1 MKTSNK
7 KDWLHFITGAVAA
20 VIISAAVAGVVK
32 SSVNEQVFSCD
43 CSCDCSSK
51 FNLDDEIIYTMDVKE
66 EISTTTVGEP
76 PANAVILSK

>member
-1 MKTSNK
+1 MKTTK
-7 KDWLHFITGAVAA
+7 KDWLNFITGAVTAA
-20 VIISAAVAGVVK
+20 IVSVAVVK
-32 SSVNEQVFSCD
+32 SSVDEHY

-76 PANAVILSK
+76 PANPVILSQ

>member
-32 SSVNEQVFSCD
+32 SSVNKHY

-76 PANAVILSK
+76 PANPVILSQ

>member
-1 MKTSNK
+1 MKTTK
-7 KDWLHFITGAVAA
+7 KDWLNFITGAITAAIVSVA
-20 VIISAAVAGVVK
+20 VVK
-32 SSVNEQVFSCD
+32 SSANEQVFSCD

-76 PANAVILSK
+76 PANPVILSQ